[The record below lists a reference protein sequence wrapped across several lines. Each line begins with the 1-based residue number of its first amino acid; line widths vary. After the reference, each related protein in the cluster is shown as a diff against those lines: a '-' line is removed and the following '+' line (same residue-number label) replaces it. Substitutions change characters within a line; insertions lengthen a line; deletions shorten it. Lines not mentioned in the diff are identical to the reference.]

1 MSFSIPLIRDALKAR
16 IDTIDSLETYD
27 TMPTEVAVPA
37 AIVYPSPGTF
47 LTYQTMDGAAD
58 LEFVVIVLVSAGVDD
73 LAQDELDGY
82 LAEVGADSVKAAI
95 DADPRLGNTVDYA
108 SVGSAQNYGLHEF
121 GAVQYFGCEFVVSVG
136 VS

>member
-37 AIVYPSPGTF
+37 AIVYPSPGAF

-58 LEFVVIVLVSAGVDD
+58 LEFIVIVLVSGSVDD

-82 LAEVGADSVKAAI
+82 LAGSGATSIKAAI
-95 DADPRLGNTVDYA
+95 NADPRLGNTVDY
-108 SVGSAQNYGLHEF
+108 
-121 GAVQYFGCEFVVSVG
+121 
-136 VS
+136 